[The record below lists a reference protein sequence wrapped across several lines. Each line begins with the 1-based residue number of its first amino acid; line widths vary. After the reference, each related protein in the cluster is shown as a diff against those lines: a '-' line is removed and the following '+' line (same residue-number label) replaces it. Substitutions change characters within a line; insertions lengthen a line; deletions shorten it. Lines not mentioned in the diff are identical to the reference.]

1 MSEPRVITEGS
12 TAHRVYRYVPWA
24 IFAFIALT
32 APFWAAHTPAFSIG
46 ESTLTFSLGN
56 LNHAVAYMVGV
67 LGLGILVGYN
77 GQISLGNSFFMGV
90 GGYITATLV
99 ADDGWSFLA
108 TLVVVLPVCF
118 VIGMLVGL
126 PALRIKG
133 LYLALTTLGL
143 AAVFPSVVRMEQLR
157 ERTGGANGK
166 RITSDLEVPD
176 WVPIESIGDFL
187 SSIPL
192 VGEWAYGEGVRG
204 READGV
210 WVYLL
215 LAALTAAAFWVSRN
229 LIYSRP
235 GRSII
240 AIRDNETGAAVNGVN
255 VPMTKT
261 LTFGFSAMLG
271 GLSGTMYAM
280 AIGFVAPD
288 VFGIN
293 LAIFLIVGL
302 VVGGVGTL
310 SGAVIGGLVIVFVP
324 VWAAQIE
331 SVPGVPERFLRGPT
345 GTFFLGLLLI
355 ILTFFLPGGI
365 VYGMRKIRTRF
376 VQVVP
381 DRQVAGDDVVVAS
394 GDATGG
400 KMSRHGRKSSLTA
413 EDDPTLPDDDPH
425 EDQAKRILDRDDG
438 AESAPVS
445 APAQQTNQGEPT

>member
-1 MSEPRVITEGS
+1 MSLTVTQGT
-12 TAHRVYRYVPWA
+12 TAHKVYRWLPWA
-24 IFAFIALT
+24 LFVLVAVS
-32 APFWAAHTPAFSIG
+32 APFWAVHTPSFSVG
-46 ESTLTFSLGN
+46 DSNFTFSLGN

-67 LGLGILVGYN
+67 LGLGLLVGYN
-77 GQISLGNSFFMGV
+77 GQISLGNSFFMGI
-90 GGYITATLV
+90 GGYLTATLV
-99 ADDGWSFLA
+99 VDNEWPYLL

-118 VIGMLVGL
+118 VVGMLVGL

-143 AAVFPSVVRMEQLR
+143 AAVFPSIVRMDQFR
-157 ERTGGANGK
+157 DRTGGANGK
-166 RITSDLEVPD
+166 RISTDLEAPD
-176 WVPIESIGDFL
+176 WVPLEDIAEVL
-187 SSIPL
+187 SGIPL
-192 VGEWAYGEGVRG
+192 IGEWLFGDG
-204 READGV
+204 RLGGRDADDV
-210 WVYLL
+210 WVFIL
-215 LAALTAAAFWVSRN
+215 LAILATAAFWVSRN

-240 AIRDNETGAAVNGVN
+240 AVRDNETGAAVNGVN

-324 VWAAQIE
+324 HWASQIE
-331 SVPGVPERFLRGPT
+331 SVPMVPERYLRGPT

-365 VYGMRKIRTRF
+365 VYGVRKIRSRF

-381 DRQVAGDDVVVAS
+381 AHEAGGGDVIAAS
-394 GDATGG
+394 AGDATGG
-400 KMSRHGRKSSLTA
+400 KMSRRGGGSALDVDDEVLDPDGTDHGGEHDSVPAS
-413 EDDPTLPDDDPH
+413 
-425 EDQAKRILDRDDG
+425 
-438 AESAPVS
+438 
-445 APAQQTNQGEPT
+445 AQQTNQGEPT

>member
-1 MSEPRVITEGS
+1 MSEPRVITEGT
-12 TAHRVYRYVPWA
+12 TAHKVYRYVPWA
-24 IFAFIALT
+24 IFAFIAIT

-77 GQISLGNSFFMGV
+77 GQISLGNSFFMGI
-90 GGYITATLV
+90 GGYLTATLV
-99 ADDGWSFLA
+99 TDDGWPFLA

-118 VIGMLVGL
+118 IVGMLVGL

-143 AAVFPSVVRMEQLR
+143 AAVFPSIVRMEQLR
-157 ERTGGANGK
+157 DRTGGANGK
-166 RITSDLEVPD
+166 RIESDLDAPD
-176 WVPIESIGDFL
+176 WVPIEPIGDVL
-187 SSIPL
+187 SAIPL
-192 VGEWAYGEGVRG
+192 IGEWAYGEGVSG
-204 READGV
+204 READAV

-215 LAALTAAAFWVSRN
+215 LAALTAAAFWVARN

-310 SGAVIGGLVIVFVP
+310 SGAVIGGIVIVFIP

-345 GTFFLGLLLI
+345 GLFILGVLLI

-365 VYGMRKIRTRF
+365 VYGMRKIRARF
-376 VQVVP
+376 VHVVP
-381 DRQVAGDDVVVAS
+381 ARRDDGSDEVMAKA

-400 KMSRHGRKSSLTA
+400 KMSRHGGGTA
-413 EDDPTLPDDDPH
+413 LDVDDEVLDPEGTDNETEQGAVPT
-425 EDQAKRILDRDDG
+425 
-438 AESAPVS
+438 SA
-445 APAQQTNQGEPT
+445 Q

>member
-1 MSEPRVITEGS
+1 MSEPRQITEGS
-12 TAHRVYRYVPWA
+12 TAHKVYRYLPWA
-24 IFAFIALT
+24 IFAFVAVT
-32 APFWAAHTPAFSIG
+32 APFWAVHTPVFEIG
-46 ESTLTFSLGN
+46 ETTLTFSLGN

-77 GQISLGNSFFMGV
+77 GQISLGNSFFMGM

-99 ADDGWSFLA
+99 TEDGWPFLA

-118 VIGMLVGL
+118 VVGMLVGL

-143 AAVFPSVVRMEQLR
+143 AAVFPSIVRMDQLR

-166 RITSDLEVPD
+166 RITSDLDAPD
-176 WVPIESIGDFL
+176 WVPIEAISDVLAG
-187 SSIPL
+187 IPL
-192 VGEWAYGEGVRG
+192 LGSWAYGEGGVDG
-204 READGV
+204 RDADAV

-215 LAALTAAAFWVSRN
+215 LAVLTAAAFWVARN

-255 VPMTKT
+255 VPITKT

-310 SGAVIGGLVIVFVP
+310 SGAIIGGIVIVFIP
-324 VWAAQIE
+324 VWASQIE

-345 GTFFLGLLLI
+345 GTFFLGVLLI
-355 ILTFFLPGGI
+355 VLTFVLPGGI
-365 VYGMRKIRTRF
+365 VYGVRRLRTRF
-376 VQVVP
+376 VRIVP
-381 DRQVAGDDVVVAS
+381 EREAAGGDVVAAS
-394 GDATGG
+394 AGDATGG
-400 KMSRHGRKSSLTA
+400 LMSRHGGGSAL
-413 EDDPTLPDDDPH
+413 ELDD
-425 EDQAKRILDRDDG
+425 EILDPDG
-438 AESAPVS
+438 TGSETDQGAVAAS
-445 APAQQTNQGEPT
+445 AQQTNQGEPT